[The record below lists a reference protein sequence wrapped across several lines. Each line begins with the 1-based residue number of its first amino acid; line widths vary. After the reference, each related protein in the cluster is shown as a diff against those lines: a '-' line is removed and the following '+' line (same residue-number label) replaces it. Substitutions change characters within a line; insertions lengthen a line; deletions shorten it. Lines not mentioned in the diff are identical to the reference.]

1 MTIFARTRALTL
13 IATAVLA
20 CMSSSYAESAWPTRP
35 VTIIVA
41 QAAGSS
47 ADTSARIIA
56 TALGKVW
63 GQTVVIE
70 NRVGADGLIGV
81 SFVARAPA
89 DGYTIGYAAPSNMT
103 INQFIYKKMP
113 FRPLQDLDPVTQ
125 MTNVPFA
132 LVVNPK
138 LPVHNVHELVAYAKE
153 KKGELNFSSAG
164 VGNVGHLAAEL
175 LSLHAGFKMHHIP
188 NKGDSPALMD
198 VASGNT
204 DLMFVPMPGANASIK
219 AGRVRLIAIG
229 GTSRLAAYPDI
240 PTIEESGFPGVTVSG
255 WGGIIAPVGTPPAV
269 VNKIQ
274 ADIQHAL
281 ALPQVASYLASTG
294 SQAVGSNPAV
304 FKIFL
309 KDESKKWSQV
319 IKQIGLSA
327 SE

>member
-1 MTIFARTRALTL
+1 MNISARMGALALMAAAALTS
-13 IATAVLA
+13 INTSHAAD
-20 CMSSSYAESAWPTRP
+20 SWPNRQ
-35 VTIIVA
+35 VTVIVA

-56 TALGKVW
+56 RALGKLW
-63 GQTVVIE
+63 GQSVVIE
-70 NRVGADGLIGV
+70 NKVGADGLIGV
-81 SFVARAPA
+81 NYVARAPA

-175 LSLHAGFKMHHIP
+175 LSLHAGIKMHHIP

-204 DLMFVPMPGANASIK
+204 DLMFVPLPGANASIK

-229 GTSRLAAYPDI
+229 GTSRVAAYPDV

-255 WGGIIAPVGTPPAV
+255 WGGVIAPVGTPPAV
-269 VNKIQ
+269 VEKIQ
-274 ADIQHAL
+274 ADVQQVL
-281 ALPQVASYLASTG
+281 QLPEVTNYLASTG
-294 SQAVGSNPAV
+294 SQAVGSEPAV
-304 FKIFL
+304 FKLFL
-309 KDESKKWSQV
+309 KSESQKWSQV